1 VSASVVVHP
10 DKDTLAAAVA
20 ARLVTAVVDAQAAR
34 GRADLVLTGGT
45 VGIAV
50 LAAVRDS
57 PARAAVDWG
66 RVHLWWG
73 DERFLPSGDADR
85 NETQARAALLDAV
98 PLPAG
103 HVHAMPPSDGPDGD
117 DPEAAAR
124 RYARELAAA
133 EGAGDA
139 VAVPP
144 FDVVLLGV
152 GPDAHVASLFPGHPA
167 AREAGTSVV
176 AVRDSPKPPPVRTSL
191 TFPAIARAEQVWL
204 VVAGDDKAEA
214 VAAARTGADP
224 ARSPASAV
232 RGSKR
237 TLWLLDRAA
246 ASRL

>member
-10 DKDTLAAAVA
+10 DKDSLAAAVA
-20 ARLVTAVVDAQAAR
+20 ARLVTAVLDAQAAR
-34 GRADLVLTGGT
+34 GRADVVVTGGS

-66 RVHLWWG
+66 RVHVWWG

-85 NETQARAALLDAV
+85 NDTQAREALLDAV

-103 HVHAMPPSDGPDGD
+103 NVHAMPPSDGPDGD

-133 EGAGDA
+133 EGVGEAG
-139 VAVPP
+139 VPP

-167 AREAGTSVV
+167 ARESGTSVV

-204 VVAGDDKAEA
+204 VVGGDDKAEA
-214 VAAARTGADP
+214 VAAAQTGAD
-224 ARSPASAV
+224 AVRSPASVV
-232 RGSKR
+232 RGRQR
-237 TLWLLDRAA
+237 TLWLLDRPA